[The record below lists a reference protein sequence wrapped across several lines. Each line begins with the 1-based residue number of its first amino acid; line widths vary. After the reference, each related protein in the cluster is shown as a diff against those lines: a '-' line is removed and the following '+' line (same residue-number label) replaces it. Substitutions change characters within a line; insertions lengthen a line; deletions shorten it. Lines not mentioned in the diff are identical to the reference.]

1 MPAITVLIPA
11 RNAEA
16 TLAETLESL
25 VAQTLRDFDVLLVD
39 DASTDGT
46 RAIAERY
53 AQRLA
58 LRVLT
63 LPDNTGVAGALN
75 QGLAQIGSP
84 YVARIDADDLAL
96 PTRLAQQHAYL
107 QEHPDI
113 DVCST
118 AVELFYPAGGPP
130 SQILAKPADDAAIK
144 TALVQYC
151 ALSHPACLVRRKFF
165 DTVGQFDTLMDYA
178 EDYDL
183 WCRGALLGKRY
194 ANLPE
199 PLTRYRQH
207 AGQVGQQKRQLQ
219 YERDLQVKRRYIA
232 GLLGEASAGYLPEFF
247 HLLSAFTSHEVAVQV
262 ISQSMPLLLRLGRRV
277 GDTALYDSIV
287 AQCMARH
294 LGR

>member
-16 TLAETLESL
+16 TLGETLESL
-25 VAQTLRDFDVLLVD
+25 VVQTLRDFDVLLVD

-46 RAIAERY
+46 RAVAESF
-53 AQRLA
+53 APRLA
-58 LRVLT
+58 LRVLA
-63 LPDNTGVAGALN
+63 LPVNAGVAGALN
-75 QGLAQIGSP
+75 HGLAQIGSP
-84 YVARIDADDLAL
+84 YVARIDADDVAL
-96 PTRLAQQHAYL
+96 PTRLAQQHDYL
-107 QEHPDI
+107 QDHPDI
-113 DVCST
+113 DACSS
-118 AVELFYPAGGPP
+118 AVELFYPAGGPAG
-130 SQILAKPADDAAIK
+130 QILAKPATDAAIK

-151 ALSHPACLVRRKFF
+151 ALSHPACLLRRRFF
-165 DTVGQFDTLMDYA
+165 DEVGLFDTEMDFA

-199 PLTRYRQH
+199 VLTRYRQH

-232 GLLGEASAGYLPEFF
+232 GLLGENSAGYLPEFF
-247 HLLSAFTSHEVAVQV
+247 HLLSVFASRDVTAEVV
-262 ISQSMPLLLRLGRRV
+262 SQSMPLILRLGRRV
-277 GDTALYDSIV
+277 GDTALYDALV

-294 LGR
+294 LRG

>member
-25 VAQTLRDFDVLLVD
+25 VAQTWRDFDVLLVD
-39 DASTDGT
+39 DASTDNT
-46 RAIAERY
+46 RAVADSF
-53 AQRLA
+53 ASRLA
-58 LRVLT
+58 VRVLALT
-63 LPDNTGVAGALN
+63 VNAGVAGALN

-96 PTRLAQQHAYL
+96 PTRLAQQHDYL
-107 QEHPDI
+107 QAHPPI

-118 AVELFYPAGGPP
+118 ALELFYPAGGQA
-130 SQILAKPADDAAIK
+130 SQFLTKPAGDAAIK

-151 ALSHPACLVRRKFF
+151 ALSHPACLLRRRFF
-165 DTVGQFDTLMDYA
+165 DDVGMFDTAMDFA

-232 GLLGEASAGYLPEFF
+232 GLLGEESAGYLPEFF
-247 HLLSAFTSHEVAVQV
+247 HLLSAFASREVAVQV

-294 LGR
+294 LGV

>member
-16 TLAETLESL
+16 TLGDTLQSL
-25 VAQTLRDFDVLLVD
+25 ARQSFRDFDVLLVD

-46 RAIAERY
+46 RVLAEFFVD
-53 AQRLA
+53 RLPM
-58 LRVLT
+58 RVLP
-63 LPDNTGVAGALN
+63 LPIQAGVAGALN
-75 QGLAQIGSP
+75 QGLAQIHSP

-96 PTRLAQQHAYL
+96 PTRLGRQHAYL
-107 QEHPDI
+107 EAHPGI

-118 AVELFYPAGGPP
+118 AMELFYPQGGPAG
-130 SQILAKPADDAAIK
+130 QILAKPADDAAIA

-151 ALSHPACLVRRKFF
+151 AISHPACLLRRTFF
-165 DTVGQFDTLMDYA
+165 DTVGLFDVELDFA

-183 WCRGALLGKRY
+183 WCRGALLGRRY

-199 PLTRYRQH
+199 ALTRYRQH

-232 GLLGEASAGYLPEFF
+232 ALLGEPSAGYLPEFF
-247 HLLSAFTSHEVAVQV
+247 HLLSGFASRDVATQV
-262 ISQSMPLLLRLGRRV
+262 IAQSMPQILRLGRRV
-277 GDTALYDSIV
+277 PDPILYDSIV

-294 LGR
+294 LHA